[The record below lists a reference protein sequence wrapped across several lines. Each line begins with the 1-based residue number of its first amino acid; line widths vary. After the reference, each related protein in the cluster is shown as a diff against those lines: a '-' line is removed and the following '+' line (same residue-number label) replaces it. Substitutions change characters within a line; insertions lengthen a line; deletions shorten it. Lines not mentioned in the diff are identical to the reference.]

1 MPSSHFIVQIIKTTF
16 LHNARFNKINNL
28 YCFIKGFLNELDFLS
43 LSLSLFLLR
52 ILGNEKYDDKSWQL
66 TVSASIASAR
76 PKQMSTR
83 REKTS
88 HFFMLS

>member
-43 LSLSLFLLR
+43 LSLSFYYESLAMKNMMTS
-52 ILGNEKYDDKSWQL
+52 LGS
-66 TVSASIASAR
+66 
-76 PKQMSTR
+76 
-83 REKTS
+83 
-88 HFFMLS
+88 